1 MNVQEA
7 LQNIKNKKMASTYLV
22 LGTED
27 FLQEQIREAFIQ
39 HLGIEENDLNF
50 SQFDLNEVPVSQ
62 LLAEVE
68 SSPFFGDYR
77 LVFAENP
84 FFLTGEK
91 PKNALDHDLEALISY
106 LENPLET
113 TILVFWLNREKMDE
127 RKKITKRLKKNATLI
142 DVQPMKEGD
151 VRRYLQQS
159 IANDGLT
166 FSREAFDLFFFLT
179 DASLSKAMREL
190 TKIRLFANEGMTV
203 SKEIIESLVPRSLEQ
218 NVFDLTGRV
227 LEGKAQEALQLYDEL
242 QVQGEETI
250 KINAILISQ
259 IRLLLQVRLLQNIG
273 YQQGAI
279 GETIRIHP
287 YRIKLAV
294 QQARKFEVKQLAHLY
309 DELIENDYKIKT
321 GQMDKDLIFQLFVLK
336 TSQEMKKRQP
346 S

>member
-7 LQNIKNKKMASTYLV
+7 LQSIQNKKLSSTYLV
-22 LGTED
+22 LGTES
-27 FLQEQIREAFIQ
+27 FLQEQVKQAFIKR
-39 HLGIEENDLNF
+39 LAIEENDLNF
-50 SQFDLNEVPVSQ
+50 AQFDLSEIPVST
-62 LLAEVE
+62 LLSEVE

-77 LVFAENP
+77 LVFAETP

-91 PKNALDHDLEALISY
+91 PKNAPENDLDPLIQY

-113 TILVFWLNREKMDE
+113 TILVFWLNHEKMDE
-127 RKKITKRLKKNATLI
+127 RKKITKRLKKTATLI
-142 DVQPMKEGD
+142 DVQPMKEAD
-151 VRRYLQQS
+151 VRRYLQQT
-159 IANDGLT
+159 IANDGLN

-179 DASLSKAMREL
+179 DASLSKAMKEL
-190 TKIRLFANEGMTV
+190 EKIRLFANKGEMI
-203 SKEIIESLVPRSLEQ
+203 SRENIESLVPRSLEQ

-227 LEGKAQEALQLYDEL
+227 LEGKAQEALQLYEEL

-279 GETIRIHP
+279 GETIKIHP
-287 YRIKLAV
+287 YRIKLAM
-294 QQARKFEVKQLAHLY
+294 QQAKKFEVKQLAMLY

-321 GQMDKDLIFQLFVLK
+321 GQMEKELIFQLFVLK
-336 TSQEMKKRQP
+336 TSYDLQKR
-346 S
+346 